1 MPKTAEETRILFKD
15 RIPDMKKMFGIRKIG
30 IFGSVAAGKASDES
44 DIDVLVEFE
53 EGQATF
59 DHFMELIQY
68 LEDLLE
74 RRVDLV
80 TTGGLSPYLRP
91 SIEKEVIWCEG

>member
-1 MPKTAEETRILFKD
+1 MQKTAEETSILFKE
-15 RIPDMKKMFGIRKIG
+15 RITYMKKMFGIRKIG

-80 TTGGLSPYLRP
+80 TTGGLSHYLRP

>member
-1 MPKTAEETRILFKD
+1 MLFEEI
-15 RIPDMKKMFGIRKIG
+15 IPDLRRKFGIKKIG
-30 IFGSVAAGKASDES
+30 IFGSVAVGTASDES
-44 DIDVLVEFE
+44 DIDVLVEFG
-53 EGQATF
+53 EGEATF

-68 LEDLLE
+68 LEDLLK

-80 TTGGLSPYLRP
+80 TTGGLSPYLRS